1 MTMADF
7 FSMGG
12 YAGYIWPAYAI
23 PTVLMLAIW
32 LLSRKGL
39 ADSWHTL
46 AALENDLTK
55 TREKADSNQSESKT

>member
-1 MTMADF
+1 MAEF
-7 FSMGG
+7 FSMDG

-39 ADSWHTL
+39 ADSWQTL
-46 AALENDLTK
+46 AALENDL
-55 TREKADSNQSESKT
+55 EKVRNKDDSILCEGEK

>member
-1 MTMADF
+1 MADF

-12 YAGYIWPAYAI
+12 YAEYIWPAYAI
-23 PTVLMLAIW
+23 PTILMLAIW
-32 LLSRKGL
+32 MTSRKGL

-55 TREKADSNQSESKT
+55 VRDKAASTQSESKK